1 MNYPLFSRTELLI
14 KYVRL
19 MDKILNLDSVDL
31 YNKLYGLETLNPLV
45 SVIDLNKATSSV
57 DLIRFNYGIYALYL
71 KLEKAC
77 DIKYGRQTY
86 DYQEGTIVCFAPGQ
100 TAETNPTTDKVQVN
114 AHGILFHPDLLR
126 GTSLG
131 KSLKKYTF
139 FSYEVNEALHLSE
152 EERSIVMDCLKII
165 RMELEHGVDKHSK
178 TLLVNHI
185 ELLLNYCMRFYER
198 QFITR
203 GKTNRDVLTRFE
215 NLLDEYFESALA
227 EQDGLPTVK
236 YFADKLCL
244 SSNYFGDMF
253 KKETGKSPQEYIQ
266 EKVIELAKERISD
279 TADTVSQIAYS
290 LGFQYP
296 QHFCRLFKKRVG
308 YTPSEYRAQIG
319 LSTNL

>member
-1 MNYPLFSRTELLI
+1 
-14 KYVRL
+14 

-57 DLIRFNYGIYALYL
+57 DLIRFSYGIYALYL

-131 KSLKKYTF
+131 KSIKKYTF

-152 EERSIVMDCLKII
+152 EEISIVMDCLKII

>member
-1 MNYPLFSRTELLI
+1 
-14 KYVRL
+14 

-131 KSLKKYTF
+131 KNIKKYTF

-215 NLLDEYFESALA
+215 KLLDEYFESTLA

-266 EKVIELAKERISD
+266 EKVIELAKERISG

>member
-1 MNYPLFSRTELLI
+1 
-14 KYVRL
+14 

-86 DYQEGTIVCFAPGQ
+86 DYQEGTIVCFATGQ

-131 KSLKKYTF
+131 KSIKKYTF

-152 EERSIVMDCLKII
+152 EEISIVMDCLKII

-215 NLLDEYFESALA
+215 NLLDEYFESTLA

-266 EKVIELAKERISD
+266 EKVIELAKERISG

>member
-1 MNYPLFSRTELLI
+1 
-14 KYVRL
+14 

-131 KSLKKYTF
+131 KNIKKYTF

-215 NLLDEYFESALA
+215 NLLDEYFESTLA

-244 SSNYFGDMF
+244 SSNYFGD
-253 KKETGKSPQEYIQ
+253 TGKSPQEYIQ
-266 EKVIELAKERISD
+266 EKVIELAKERISG

>member
-1 MNYPLFSRTELLI
+1 
-14 KYVRL
+14 

-131 KSLKKYTF
+131 KNIKKYTF

-185 ELLLNYCMRFYER
+185 ELLLNYCRRFYER

-215 NLLDEYFESALA
+215 NLLDEYFESTLA

-266 EKVIELAKERISD
+266 EKVIELAKERISG

>member
-1 MNYPLFSRTELLI
+1 
-14 KYVRL
+14 

-131 KSLKKYTF
+131 KNIKKYTF

-215 NLLDEYFESALA
+215 NLLDEYFESTLA

-266 EKVIELAKERISD
+266 EKVIELAKERISG

-290 LGFQYP
+290 LGFHYP

>member
-1 MNYPLFSRTELLI
+1 
-14 KYVRL
+14 

-131 KSLKKYTF
+131 KNIKKYTF

-215 NLLDEYFESALA
+215 NLLDEYFESTLA

-266 EKVIELAKERISD
+266 EKVIELAKERISG

-308 YTPSEYRAQIG
+308 HTPSEYRAQIG

>member
-1 MNYPLFSRTELLI
+1 
-14 KYVRL
+14 

-131 KSLKKYTF
+131 KSIKKYTF

-152 EERSIVMDCLKII
+152 EEISIVMDCLKII

-296 QHFCRLFKKRVG
+296 
-308 YTPSEYRAQIG
+308 
-319 LSTNL
+319 

>member
-1 MNYPLFSRTELLI
+1 
-14 KYVRL
+14 

-131 KSLKKYTF
+131 KSIKKYTF

-203 GKTNRDVLTRFE
+203 GTTNRDVLTRFE

-253 KKETGKSPQEYIQ
+253 KKDTGKSPQEYIQ

>member
-1 MNYPLFSRTELLI
+1 
-14 KYVRL
+14 

-77 DIKYGRQTY
+77 DIKYVRQTY

-131 KSLKKYTF
+131 KNIKKYTF

-215 NLLDEYFESALA
+215 NLLDEYFESTLA

-266 EKVIELAKERISD
+266 EKVIELAKERISG

>member
-1 MNYPLFSRTELLI
+1 
-14 KYVRL
+14 

-131 KSLKKYTF
+131 KNIKKYTF

-215 NLLDEYFESALA
+215 NLLDEYFESTLA

-266 EKVIELAKERISD
+266 LAKERISG

>member
-1 MNYPLFSRTELLI
+1 
-14 KYVRL
+14 
-19 MDKILNLDSVDL
+19 MDKILNLDSIDL

-114 AHGILFHPDLLR
+114 AHGILFHPDLLH

-131 KSLKKYTF
+131 KNIKKYTF

-215 NLLDEYFESALA
+215 NLLDEYFESTLA

-266 EKVIELAKERISD
+266 EKVIELAKERISG

>member
-1 MNYPLFSRTELLI
+1 
-14 KYVRL
+14 

-131 KSLKKYTF
+131 KNIKKYTF

-185 ELLLNYCMRFYER
+185 ELLLNFCMRFYER

-215 NLLDEYFESALA
+215 NLLDEYFESTLA

-266 EKVIELAKERISD
+266 EKVIELAKERISG

>member
-1 MNYPLFSRTELLI
+1 
-14 KYVRL
+14 

-131 KSLKKYTF
+131 KNIKKYTF

-308 YTPSEYRAQIG
+308 YTPSEYRTQIG

>member
-1 MNYPLFSRTELLI
+1 
-14 KYVRL
+14 

-131 KSLKKYTF
+131 KSIKKYTF

-203 GKTNRDVLTRFE
+203 GNTNRDVLTRFE

>member
-1 MNYPLFSRTELLI
+1 MEEILKINS
-14 KYVRL
+14 
-19 MDKILNLDSVDL
+19 MDD
-31 YNKLYGLETLNPLV
+31 YNKLIGLETRHPLV
-45 SVIDLNKATSSV
+45 SVV
-57 DLIRFNYGIYALYL
+57 DLSQATRWPTQAVFNYGIYALYL

-131 KSLKKYTF
+131 KNIKKYTF

-215 NLLDEYFESALA
+215 NLLDEYFESTLA

-266 EKVIELAKERISD
+266 EKVIELAKERISG

>member
-1 MNYPLFSRTELLI
+1 
-14 KYVRL
+14 

-131 KSLKKYTF
+131 KNIKKYTF

-215 NLLDEYFESALA
+215 NLLDEYFESTLA

-266 EKVIELAKERISD
+266 EKVIELAKERISG
-279 TADTVSQIAYS
+279 TAVTVSQIAYS

>member
-1 MNYPLFSRTELLI
+1 
-14 KYVRL
+14 

-131 KSLKKYTF
+131 KSIKKYTF

-203 GKTNRDVLTRFE
+203 GKINRDVLTRFE

-296 QHFCRLFKKRVG
+296 QHFCRLFKKR
-308 YTPSEYRAQIG
+308 
-319 LSTNL
+319 

>member
-1 MNYPLFSRTELLI
+1 
-14 KYVRL
+14 

-131 KSLKKYTF
+131 KSIKKYTF

-296 QHFCRLFKKRVG
+296 QHFCRLFRNRVG
-308 YTPSEYRAQIG
+308 YTPSEYRAQSG

>member
-1 MNYPLFSRTELLI
+1 
-14 KYVRL
+14 

-45 SVIDLNKATSSV
+45 SVIDLNRATSSV

-131 KSLKKYTF
+131 KNIKKYTF

-215 NLLDEYFESALA
+215 NLLDEYFESTLA

-266 EKVIELAKERISD
+266 EKVIELAKERISG

>member
-1 MNYPLFSRTELLI
+1 
-14 KYVRL
+14 

-131 KSLKKYTF
+131 KSIKKYTF

-152 EERSIVMDCLKII
+152 EERSIVMDCLNII

-253 KKETGKSPQEYIQ
+253 KKEIGKSPQEYIQ

>member
-1 MNYPLFSRTELLI
+1 
-14 KYVRL
+14 

-57 DLIRFNYGIYALYL
+57 DLIRSNYGIYALYL

-131 KSLKKYTF
+131 KNIKKYTF

-215 NLLDEYFESALA
+215 NLLDEYFESTLA

-266 EKVIELAKERISD
+266 EKVIELAKERISG

>member
-1 MNYPLFSRTELLI
+1 MNYPLFLRTELLI

-131 KSLKKYTF
+131 KSIKKYTF

-152 EERSIVMDCLKII
+152 EEISIVMDCLKII

-215 NLLDEYFESALA
+215 NLLDEYFESTLA

>member
-1 MNYPLFSRTELLI
+1 
-14 KYVRL
+14 

-57 DLIRFNYGIYALYL
+57 DLIRYNYGIYALYL

-131 KSLKKYTF
+131 KNIKKYTF

-215 NLLDEYFESALA
+215 NLLDEYFESTLA

-266 EKVIELAKERISD
+266 EKVIELAKERISG

>member
-1 MNYPLFSRTELLI
+1 
-14 KYVRL
+14 

-131 KSLKKYTF
+131 KSIKKYTF

-203 GKTNRDVLTRFE
+203 GKTNRDVLTRF
-215 NLLDEYFESALA
+215 EYFESALA

>member
-1 MNYPLFSRTELLI
+1 MNYPLFLRTELLI

-131 KSLKKYTF
+131 KSIKKYTF

-266 EKVIELAKERISD
+266 EKVIELAKERISG

>member
-1 MNYPLFSRTELLI
+1 
-14 KYVRL
+14 

-131 KSLKKYTF
+131 KNIKKYTF

-215 NLLDEYFESALA
+215 NLLDEYFESTLA

-266 EKVIELAKERISD
+266 EKVIELAKERISG

-290 LGFQYP
+290 LGFQDP

>member
-1 MNYPLFSRTELLI
+1 
-14 KYVRL
+14 

-131 KSLKKYTF
+131 KSIKKYTF

-266 EKVIELAKERISD
+266 ELAKERISD

>member
-1 MNYPLFSRTELLI
+1 
-14 KYVRL
+14 

-131 KSLKKYTF
+131 KNIKKYTF

-203 GKTNRDVLTRFE
+203 VKTNRDVLTRFE
-215 NLLDEYFESALA
+215 NLLDEYFESTLA

-266 EKVIELAKERISD
+266 EKVIELAKERISG

>member
-1 MNYPLFSRTELLI
+1 
-14 KYVRL
+14 

-131 KSLKKYTF
+131 KSIKKYTF

-203 GKTNRDVLTRFE
+203 GKINRDVLTRFE

-253 KKETGKSPQEYIQ
+253 KKEIGKSPQEYIQ

>member
-1 MNYPLFSRTELLI
+1 MNYPLFLRTELLI

-131 KSLKKYTF
+131 KNIKKYTF

-215 NLLDEYFESALA
+215 NLLDEYFESTLA

-266 EKVIELAKERISD
+266 EKVIELAKERISG

-296 QHFCRLFKKRVG
+296 QHFYRLFKKRVG